1 MATYG
6 TVNNDTG
13 SVLTFGAV
21 SGRVTK
27 SDAAT
32 GTPVTYTYNSKTTTK
47 TFTSG
52 GTINP
57 YGSYVIFAGGQ
68 TTINSLSNAV
78 AAQIGSSVPN
88 QVGGP
93 VSARKVGVSAI
104 SRLTNALTYVSGSWT
119 TFNYRNKAANG
130 NASDSIKNSI
140 ESPYSLPATFSY
152 LGPMTPATV
161 SYSTAE

>member
-6 TVNNDTG
+6 SANNDVGTVF
-13 SVLTFGAV
+13 SFGTV

-27 SDAAT
+27 SNAAT
-32 GTPVTYTYNSKTTTK
+32 GTPVTYTYDSRTTTK

-68 TTINSLSNAV
+68 TTLNSLSNAV
-78 AAQIGSSVPN
+78 AAQIGSKNPN

-93 VSARKVGVSAI
+93 VSSRKVGVSAI

-119 TFNYRNKAANG
+119 TFNYRNKAADG
-130 NASDSIKNSI
+130 DAADTIKNNI
-140 ESPYSLPATFSY
+140 VSPYSLPAKFSY
-152 LGPMTPATV
+152 LGPSVPATV
-161 SYSTAE
+161 TYSTAG

>member
-6 TVNNDTG
+6 NVNNDTG
-13 SVLTFGAV
+13 SILAFGSV

-27 SDAAT
+27 SNAAT
-32 GTPVTYTYNSKTTTK
+32 AIPVTYTYNSKTTTK
-47 TFTSG
+47 TYTSG

-57 YGSYVIFAGGQ
+57 YGSYVVFAGRQ

-78 AAQIGSSVPN
+78 ASQVGSKVPN

-93 VSARKVGVSAI
+93 VSAIKVGVSAV
-104 SRLTNALTYVSGSWT
+104 SRLTNELTYVSGSWT
-119 TFNYRNKAANG
+119 TFNYRNKAADG
-130 NASDSIKNSI
+130 NAADSIQKSI
-140 ESPYSLPATFSY
+140 ASPYTLPATFSY
-152 LGPMTPATV
+152 LGPAVPATV